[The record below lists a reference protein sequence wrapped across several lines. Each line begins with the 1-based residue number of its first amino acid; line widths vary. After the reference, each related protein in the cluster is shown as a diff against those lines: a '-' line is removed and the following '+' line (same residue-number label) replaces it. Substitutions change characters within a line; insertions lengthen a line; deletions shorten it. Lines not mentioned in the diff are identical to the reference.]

1 MLVRGSIGAAEEKK
15 FIAGEKRWWLGER
28 DVRLRQVGGGRQG
41 QRAKSF
47 ILLGKKSD
55 LLSAGYTLR
64 HINTGRDSRQ
74 AAARCSIVEFSLV
87 SSFSWQRL
95 ALRSR

>member
-28 DVRLRQVGGGRQG
+28 DVRLRQGR
-41 QRAKSF
+41 RAKSF
-47 ILLGKKSD
+47 ILLAKKSD